1 MTAIS
6 PLSAVTTSST
16 TASPSAAGLGGMDY
30 NAFLKL
36 LIEQLKNQDP
46 TQPMD
51 NTAFVSQLATFSQVE
66 QSIDVNKKLDSMLT
80 SQSLTLADAVIGHKV
95 TSPDGKTTGIVKSVV
110 ITTDGPVAKLDN
122 GKYLFLGNGIII
134 E

>member
-1 MTAIS
+1 MTALS
-6 PLSAVTTSST
+6 PLSAVTTSAT
-16 TASPSAAGLGGMDY
+16 TAQGASGLGGMDY

-36 LIEQLKNQDP
+36 LIAQLKNQDP
-46 TQPMD
+46 TKPMD
-51 NTAFVSQLATFSQVE
+51 NTEFVSQLATFSQVE

-80 SQSLTLADAVIGHKV
+80 SQSLSLADAVIGHKV

-110 ITTDGPVAKLDN
+110 ITSDGPVAKLDT
-122 GKYLFLGNGIII
+122 GDYLFLGNGIII